1 MAPPKLT
8 ITCTINK
15 KDTVGLSLEEE
26 ALMRQWIE
34 YRKVVIN
41 HQPIAN
47 DILSELNNHLA
58 TRSYLVGNQITKA
71 DFEILSGLHDFYSSQ
86 TLQFKEKYLHLSRWF
101 SHVQHKS
108 PKHLTILPFGKSLLY

>member
-47 DILSELNNHLA
+47 DILS
-58 TRSYLVGNQITKA
+58 VGSIQ
-71 DFEILSGLHDFYSSQ
+71 SQ
-86 TLQFKEKYLHLSRWF
+86 S
-101 SHVQHKS
+101 
-108 PKHLTILPFGKSLLY
+108 LT